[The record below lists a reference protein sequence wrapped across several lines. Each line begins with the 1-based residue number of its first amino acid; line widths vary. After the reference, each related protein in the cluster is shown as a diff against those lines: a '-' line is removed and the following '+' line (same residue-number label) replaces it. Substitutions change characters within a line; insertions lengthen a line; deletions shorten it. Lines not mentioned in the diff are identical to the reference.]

1 MITLFGKRFL
11 TDFIAGNSSFFNKD
25 IAIGIAKNSEYA
37 LSETNSRLGFEFYRL
52 PVRFGGIDIDKSVSP
67 IKYTAIYTTT
77 LPQDI
82 SGKINEIGLYPGA
95 RSSINFFDDKFITDF
110 NSVFDWSPTPVTDLV
125 NYRVGE
131 NSLVFTS
138 NGSAER
144 EYTSIVEG
152 IDLSGYSN
160 TDSLS
165 LSYRVNDSNLS
176 SIKVKFYSSET
187 DYYQMIFDGH
197 SVGDNIK
204 EKTLS
209 NLVAVGSPS
218 KANINK
224 IGIVISPTSSQS
236 SVSMDGLRINDEDTF
251 DPTYGL
257 IARSNIN
264 EIEKVSGREL
274 IIEFKLDLS
283 FGS

>member
-144 EYTSIVEG
+144 EYTSIIEG

>member
-67 IKYTAIYTTT
+67 IKYTVIYTTT

-144 EYTSIVEG
+144 EYTSIIEG